1 MHKIR
6 ETIALALVCA
16 LVGLTTVAQAQTQ
29 YPRSDRYGDSR
40 QASQIVARLDQHA
53 TRFQTTVERAVR
65 QSGMN
70 NTRRED
76 KITQFVTDFREAIT
90 QLRASVNRDQA
101 SNADVQAV
109 LDRAARIDAFLQA
122 HQGLTGV
129 DNDWQML
136 RTDLDAL
143 AGAYNVAWTWGDYD
157 QRYGE
162 QWSREG
168 GWYNGDSRYNSQYD
182 RNSQANRGRGWWWNR
197 GNSAAARLSGT
208 FQLNASQSDDAR
220 SVVER
225 AVRTLPY
232 SDRQRVSDALMRR
245 VDAPEML
252 AIDRQGRTIMLAS
265 SRVPQLTFEADGQEH
280 VETYPNSNRT
290 SRTVATLNGDQ
301 LTINS
306 SGDRATDFS
315 VTFDPINNGRQLRVT
330 RRLYSER
337 LNQPIVVQSIYDQV
351 SPTARWDITT
361 DSTYGYNRNPND
373 RGGNYDS
380 YDYMVSDGTLIVG
393 RLNDSLDTNRTR
405 AGDRFS
411 LTVVSPPEYRD
422 ATIEGHIID
431 TNRSGRVTGRAEL
444 AMAFDSIRMP
454 NGRTARFDGTLDSVR
469 AANGDV
475 LRVDTEGTV
484 RDDSSQT
491 NKTVTRAAIGTAVGA
506 LIGAIAGGG
515 KGAAVGAVLG
525 GGAGAGSVFIQGR
538 NDLQLTPGTE
548 ITIRASAP
556 NRRAMR

>member
-1 MHKIR
+1 MNRIR

-16 LVGLTTVAQAQTQ
+16 LLGLTTVAQTQTRDWQ
-29 YPRSDRYGDSR
+29 RSDRYDNR
-40 QASQIVARLDQHA
+40 QAGQLVARIDQRA
-53 TRFQTTVERAVR
+53 ARFQTTVERAVR
-65 QSGMN
+65 QSRMD

-76 KITQFVTDFREAIT
+76 KITQFVTDFRESIT
-90 QLRASVNRDQA
+90 QLRASVNRNQA
-101 SNADVQAV
+101 SNADVQMV

-129 DNDWQML
+129 DSDWQML
-136 RTDLDAL
+136 RTDLDSL
-143 AGAYNVAWTWGDYD
+143 AGAYNIAWSWSDYD

-162 QWSREG
+162 QWGREG
-168 GWYNGDSRYNSQYD
+168 GWYNRDN
-182 RNSQANRGRGWWWNR
+182 NVNGRGGNWNR

-220 SVVER
+220 SIVER
-225 AVRTLPY
+225 AVRTLPNN
-232 SDRQRVSDALMRR
+232 DRQRVSDALMRR

-252 AIDRQGRTIMLAS
+252 SIDRQGRTVMLAS

-280 VETYPNSNRT
+280 TETYPNSNRT
-290 SRTVATLNGDQ
+290 SRVVATLTGDQ

-306 SGDRATDFS
+306 TGDRATDFS

-337 LNQPIVVQSIYDQV
+337 LNQPIVVQSTYDQV

-361 DSTYGYNRNPND
+361 GSPAYGGNRYPND

-380 YDYMVSDGTLIVG
+380 NDYMVADSALIVA
-393 RLNDSLDTNRTR
+393 RLNDSLDTTRTR

-444 AMAFDSIRMP
+444 AMAFDSIRMQ

-469 AANGDV
+469 TANGET

-515 KGAAVGAVLG
+515 KGAAVGAVVG
-525 GGAGAGSVFIQGR
+525 GGAGAGSVFVQGR

-556 NRRAMR
+556 NRRAM

>member
-1 MHKIR
+1 MNKIR

-16 LVGLTTVAQAQTQ
+16 LIGLTTGAQAQTRSWWQ
-29 YPRSDRYGDSR
+29 RSDRYDNR
-40 QASQIVARLDQHA
+40 QAGQIVARLDQRA
-53 TRFQTTVERAVR
+53 ARFQTTVERAIA
-65 QSGMN
+65 QSRMN

-76 KITQFVTDFREAIT
+76 KITQFVTDFRQSIT
-90 QLRASVNRDQA
+90 QLRASVNRNNA
-101 SNADVQAV
+101 SNNDVQIV

-129 DNDWQML
+129 DSDWQML
-136 RTDLDAL
+136 RSDLDAL

-168 GWYNGDSRYNSQYD
+168 GWYD
-182 RNSQANRGRGWWWNR
+182 RNNDANRGRGNWNR
-197 GNSAAARLSGT
+197 GSAAARLSGT

-245 VDAPEML
+245 VEAPEML
-252 AIDRQGRTIMLAS
+252 SIDRQGRTILLAS

-290 SRTVATLNGDQ
+290 SRTTVTLNGDQ

-306 SGDRATDFS
+306 TGDRATDFS

-330 RRLYSER
+330 RRLSSER
-337 LNQPIVVQSIYDQV
+337 LNQPIVVQSTYDQV

-361 DSTYGYNRNPND
+361 AAPVYGNNRYPNDRGDNRYPND

-380 YDYMVSDGTLIVG
+380 YDYMVSDGALIVG
-393 RLNDSLDTNRTR
+393 RLNDSLDTTRTR

-469 AANGDV
+469 TANGDV

-484 RDDSSQT
+484 RDESSQT
-491 NKTVTRAAIGTAVGA
+491 SKTVTRAAIGTAVGA

-515 KGAAVGAVLG
+515 KGAAVGAVVG

>member
-29 YPRSDRYGDSR
+29 YPRSDRYSDSR
-40 QASQIVARLDQHA
+40 QASQIVARLDQRA
-53 TRFQTTVERAVR
+53 ARFQTTVERAITQNR
-65 QSGMN
+65 MN

-76 KITQFVTDFREAIT
+76 KITQFITDFRQSIT

-101 SNADVQAV
+101 SNADVQMV
-109 LDRAARIDAFLQA
+109 LDRAARIDAFLQS

-129 DNDWQML
+129 DSDWQML
-136 RTDLDAL
+136 RSDLDAL
-143 AGAYNVAWTWGDYD
+143 AGAYNVAWTWGNYD
-157 QRYGE
+157 QRYGDE
-162 QWSREG
+162 WNRE
-168 GWYNGDSRYNSQYD
+168 GWYNRDNQDNGQYG
-182 RNSQANRGRGWWWNR
+182 RNNQPNRGGWWNR
-197 GNSAAARLSGT
+197 GNGAAARLSGT

-232 SDRQRVSDALMRR
+232 SDRQRASDALMRR
-245 VDAPEML
+245 VDAPEMI
-252 AIDRQGRTIMLAS
+252 AIDRQGRTITVAS

-290 SRTVATLNGDQ
+290 SRTTATLNGDQ

-337 LNQPIVVQSIYDQV
+337 LNQPIVVQSVYDQV

-361 DSTYGYNRNPND
+361 AAPAYGGNRYPND

-380 YDYMVSDGTLIVG
+380 YDYMVADGALIVG
-393 RLNDSLDTNRTR
+393 RLNDSLDTTRTR

-411 LTVVSPPEYRD
+411 LTVMSPPEYRD

>member
-6 ETIALALVCA
+6 ETITLALVCA
-16 LVGLTTVAQAQTQ
+16 LVGLTTVAQAQTRDYQ
-29 YPRSDRYGDSR
+29 RSDRYDNR
-40 QASQIVARLDQHA
+40 QASQIVARLDQRA
-53 TRFQTTVERAVR
+53 TRFQTTVERAVQ

-76 KITQFVTDFREAIT
+76 KITQFVTDFRTAIT
-90 QLRASVNRDQA
+90 QLRAGINRNEA
-101 SNADVQAV
+101 SNADVQTV

-136 RTDLDAL
+136 RSDLDSL
-143 AGAYNVAWTWGDYD
+143 AGAYNIAWTWGDYD
-157 QRYGE
+157 RRYGE
-162 QWSREG
+162 QWGREG
-168 GWYNGDSRYNSQYD
+168 GVDNRAND
-182 RNSQANRGRGWWWNR
+182 ANRGRGEWNR
-197 GNSAAARLSGT
+197 GAAAARLSGT

-245 VDAPEML
+245 VEAPDML
-252 AIDRQGRTIMLAS
+252 SIDRQGRTILLAS

-290 SRTVATLNGDQ
+290 SRVTATLNGDQ

-306 SGDRATDFS
+306 TGDRATDFS

-330 RRLYSER
+330 RRLSSER
-337 LNQPIVVQSIYDQV
+337 LDQPIVVQSIYDQV

-361 DSTYGYNRNPND
+361 GAPAYGDNRNPNDRGDNRYPND

-380 YDYMVSDGTLIVG
+380 TDYMVSDGALIVG
-393 RLNDSLDTNRTR
+393 RLNDNLDTTRTR

-454 NGRTARFDGTLDSVR
+454 DGRTARFDGTLDSVR
-469 AANGDV
+469 TSNGDV

-491 NKTVTRAAIGTAVGA
+491 NKTVKRAAIGTAVGA

-515 KGAAVGAVLG
+515 KGAAVGAVVG